1 MKKLD
6 PTVKK
11 ETLYISGF
19 ALILSVLMQVVF
31 VLVGKWDFTVLFGNF
46 LGIVAAVGNF
56 LLMGITIQK
65 ALAKEEKD
73 ARNLIKL
80 SQTLRLIMLFIIA
93 LIGYLVPVFNTIAV
107 VIPYLFPRI
116 GVMIRSFAIKD
127 KGE

>member
-19 ALILSVLMQVVF
+19 TLILSVLMQVVF

-56 LLMGITIQK
+56 LLMGITIQN
-65 ALAKEEKD
+65 ALNKEEKD
-73 ARNLIKL
+73 ARNFMKL
-80 SQTLRLIMLFIIA
+80 SQTLRMVMLFAIA
-93 LIGYLVPVFNTIAV
+93 LVGYLVPVFNTIAV

>member
-19 ALILSVLMQVVF
+19 TLIFSVLMQVVF

-65 ALAKEEKD
+65 ALEKEEKD

-80 SQTLRLIMLFIIA
+80 SQTLRLIMLFVIA